1 MNYPFRHSEGTL
13 PMQSVTCV
21 CSMLP
26 TVVGWSDCKPLEQAK
41 YLTVAAGGMF
51 VFLSTL
57 WPCAWYWHRQNQR
70 RSWRFTP
77 VLCYALILS
86 LFYVGIAAALASQVY
101 EHRSVVDC
109 SFSVLPF
116 WVLIPMAVL
125 LVAITI
131 CSTLLCVCYRA
142 AGSFF

>member
-1 MNYPFRHSEGTL
+1 
-13 PMQSVTCV
+13 
-21 CSMLP
+21 
-26 TVVGWSDCKPLEQAK
+26 
-41 YLTVAAGGMF
+41 MF

-57 WPCAWYWHRQNQR
+57 WPCAWYWHRQSQQNQR

-101 EHRSVVDC
+101 EHFNVIRDREYTDSEQVSHDC
-109 SFSVLPF
+109 NYYALLPF
-116 WVLIPMAVL
+116 WVLVLMAVL
-125 LVAITI
+125 LVAFTI
-131 CSTLLCVCYRA
+131 CSTLLCVCYHA

>member
-1 MNYPFRHSEGTL
+1 MNFRHSEGTL
-13 PMQSVTCV
+13 PMHSVTCV
-21 CSMLP
+21 CSMHP
-26 TVVGWSDCKPLEQAK
+26 TVVWGGCEPLEQAK

-101 EHRSVVDC
+101 EHTFDADC
-109 SFSVLPF
+109 GGFAVFPF
-116 WVLIPMAVL
+116 WVLVPMAVL
-125 LVAITI
+125 LVAVTI
-131 CSTLLCVCYRA
+131 CSIVLCVCYRA